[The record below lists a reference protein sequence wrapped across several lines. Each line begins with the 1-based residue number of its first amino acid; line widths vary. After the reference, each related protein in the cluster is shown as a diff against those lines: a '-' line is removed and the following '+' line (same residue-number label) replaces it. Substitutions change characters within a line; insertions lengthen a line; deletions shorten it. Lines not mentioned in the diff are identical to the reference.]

1 MQEVYRSE
9 MDALRL
15 YDDADIQVE
24 IPCAPHYMVWLG
36 PNCQT
41 RLLGIRLVHP
51 LLRRLFCSRGTMGHD
66 VDT

>member
-36 PNCQT
+36 PIVK
-41 RLLGIRLVHP
+41 RD
-51 LLRRLFCSRGTMGHD
+51 F
-66 VDT
+66 